1 MCVYIFIYSSS
12 GYKSQA
18 TFGRH
23 AAARQQDCMANVF
36 IIIFLFYL
44 KFTLFFYYNIMF
56 LDTIWRKS
64 NRKPN
69 E

>member
-1 MCVYIFIYSSS
+1 MIANYVCFVYTFIYSSS

-36 IIIFLFYL
+36 IIIFFI
-44 KFTLFFYYNIMF
+44 K
-56 LDTIWRKS
+56 
-64 NRKPN
+64 
-69 E
+69 